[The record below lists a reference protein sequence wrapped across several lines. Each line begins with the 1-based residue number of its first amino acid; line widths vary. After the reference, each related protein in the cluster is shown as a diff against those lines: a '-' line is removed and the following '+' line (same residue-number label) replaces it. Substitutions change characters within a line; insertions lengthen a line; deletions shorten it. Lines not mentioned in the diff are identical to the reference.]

1 MLDTT
6 QTLKDLKLYP
16 QETLTLEEKHWLEY
30 ARICNY
36 IKGTSHWCLDQ
47 VDWGLEF
54 VFPWNHHHP
63 FCYHFSH
70 LKWRLYKKRYSELK
84 KDNYEWLIEYNLSFK
99 MVFSLIFC
107 EKFSTQQQCVEK
119 KEIPAGNWNFREN
132 TTSN

>member
-16 QETLTLEEKHWLEY
+16 QETLTLEEKHWLES

-99 MVFSLIFC
+99 MVFSLIFLWKVFYSYNNVWKKRDSGGKL
-107 EKFSTQQQCVEK
+107 KFPWK
-119 KEIPAGNWNFREN
+119 YHI
-132 TTSN
+132 

>member
-16 QETLTLEEKHWLEY
+16 QETLTLEEKHWLES

-36 IKGTSHWCLDQ
+36 IKGTSHCCLDQ
-47 VDWGLEF
+47 VDRGLEF

-84 KDNYEWLIEYNLSFK
+84 KDNFEWLIEYNLSFK

-107 EKFSTQQQCVEK
+107 EKFCTHTKMCGK